1 VFTEKYII
9 DGREGKRERERE
21 REQILAYML
30 PHAMITQ

>member
-21 REQILAYML
+21 QILAYML